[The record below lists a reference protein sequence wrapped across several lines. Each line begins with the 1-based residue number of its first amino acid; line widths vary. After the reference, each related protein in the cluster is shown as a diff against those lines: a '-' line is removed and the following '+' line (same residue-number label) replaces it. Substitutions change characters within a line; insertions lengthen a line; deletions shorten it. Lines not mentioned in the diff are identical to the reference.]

1 MHKLGL
7 QSSIFGII
15 KMLDKKVKDF
25 KIKIMP
31 NTNKKVFVLA
41 IFLIG
46 ILLLLVYLAT
56 NFSLTGEQHLH
67 GGGFKEAETSINME
81 VGIMDPKEIE
91 ELEHREPDDEIKSEE
106 ETKEKVPPP
115 TN

>member
-1 MHKLGL
+1 
-7 QSSIFGII
+7 
-15 KMLDKKVKDF
+15 
-25 KIKIMP
+25 MP

-41 IFLIG
+41 IFLIS
-46 ILLLLVYLAT
+46 ILLLFVYLAT
-56 NFSLTGEQHLH
+56 NFSLSGEQHLH

-81 VGIMDPKEIE
+81 AGIMDPKEIG
-91 ELEHREPDDEIKSEE
+91 ELEHRESDEEIKNDE